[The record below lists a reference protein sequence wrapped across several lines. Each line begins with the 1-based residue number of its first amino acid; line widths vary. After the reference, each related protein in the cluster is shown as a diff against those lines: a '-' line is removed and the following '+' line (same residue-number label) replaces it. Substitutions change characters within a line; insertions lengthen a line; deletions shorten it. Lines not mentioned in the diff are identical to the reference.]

1 MKHQDIKTMTDMKI
15 QGLRGL
21 RMLALAAVCVAC
33 GALSSCG
40 SDEPEEPKL
49 EPIPKALTGQWT
61 CQNEAVSLTFEFD
74 TYRKCSGW
82 GRIHEPEEH
91 HYEWSY
97 NYSVSGNKILCKGI
111 VYVDEGMAT
120 RAQYGSETVFVLEN
134 DSTLT
139 GGPIP
144 GLVYTPGHGH
154 QTGPTASPGCPDENH
169 PHAIDLGYGGDVL
182 WACCNVGASSP
193 ELAGDYF
200 AWGDVRTRPSF
211 PRIGYKWGENPQD
224 VKDIGDDIAGTE
236 YDAAT
241 ANWGEEW
248 FMPKLNQVWE
258 LMRNTTWHWTYQG
271 GQQGMLI
278 TGKNGAT
285 IFMPA
290 AGYKGDS
297 QKPLMAGEAVMS
309 WTATINSGNHYK
321 AECTRFNDKGLWN
334 TSLERRF
341 GLTVR
346 PVCARKK

>member
-1 MKHQDIKTMTDMKI
+1 MADMKI

-21 RMLALAAVCVAC
+21 PVLALAALCALC

-40 SDEPEEPKL
+40 SDEPEEPAW

-61 CQNEAVSLTFEFD
+61 CQNEAVRLTFEFD

-82 GRIHEPEEH
+82 GRIYAPEEH
-91 HYEWSY
+91 HYDWTY
-97 NYSVSGNKILCKGI
+97 NYSVSGNQILCKGI
-111 VYVDEGMAT
+111 VSVDELDGT
-120 RAQYGSETVFVLEN
+120 RAQFSSEATFVLEN

-144 GLVYTPGHGH
+144 GLVYRPGHGH
-154 QTGPTASPGCPDENH
+154 QNGPTAQAGCPDENH

-193 ELAGDYF
+193 EQTGDYF
-200 AWGDVRTRPSF
+200 AWGDVRTHPSF
-211 PRIGYKWGENPQD
+211 PQFGYIWGENPQS
-224 VKDIGDDIAGTE
+224 VKDLGDNIAGTE

-241 ANWGEEW
+241 ANWGADW
-248 FMPKLNQVWE
+248 FMPRLDQLWE
-258 LMRNTTWHWTYQG
+258 LMGNTSWRWTYQG
-271 GQQGMLI
+271 GKQGMLI
-278 TGKNGAT
+278 TGRNGAT

-290 AGYKGDS
+290 AGYKGDTE
-297 QKPLMAGEAVMS
+297 KPVEDGVSVMS
-309 WTATINSGNHYK
+309 WMATVHKENRYK
-321 AECTRFNDKGLWN
+321 AECTRFNSKGLW
-334 TSLERRF
+334 SSIVERRL